1 MTKLEQLALG
11 QNKDQVMPIT
21 NGLLCDVYLNLH
33 KTGYL
38 SVRAAEGPD
47 KGRVVGHVSAIE
59 LADCSFRVSEAG
71 RQRVIRERA
80 KNVHA
85 TVRGG
90 IVQVCQDAIPSPSLT
105 EKHSAI
111 LAAGGLPTTYNP
123 YFTPTFINRETKSP
137 VHAAQTVVIVG
148 KFVAATGA

>member
-1 MTKLEQLALG
+1 
-11 QNKDQVMPIT
+11 MPIT

-33 KTGYL
+33 KAGFL

-59 LADCSFRVSEAG
+59 LEGCTFRVSEAG

-85 TVRGG
+85 TVRGR
-90 IVQVCQDAIPSPSLT
+90 VVDMCLEPSPSACLT

-111 LAAGGLPTTYNP
+111 LTAGGNDTTYQP
-123 YFTPTFINRETKSP
+123 YYTPTFINRETKQP
-137 VHAAQTVVIVG
+137 VHTAQTVVIVG
-148 KFVAATGA
+148 KFVAAAGA

>member
-1 MTKLEQLALG
+1 MTNLGQHALG
-11 QNKDQVMPIT
+11 QNKDQVMPLT

-85 TVRGG
+85 TVRGR
-90 IVQVCQDAIPSPSLT
+90 IVQVSQDATPSPSLT
-105 EKHSAI
+105 EKRSAI

-137 VHAAQTVVIVG
+137 VYAAQTVVIVG

>member
-1 MTKLEQLALG
+1 
-11 QNKDQVMPIT
+11 MPIT
-21 NGLLCDVYLNLH
+21 PGLLCDCYLNLH
-33 KTGYL
+33 KTGFL

-59 LADCSFRVSEAG
+59 LEGCTFRVSEAG

-85 TVRGG
+85 TVRGR
-90 IVQVCQDAIPSPSLT
+90 IVQVSQDATPSPSLT

-111 LAAGGLPTTYNP
+111 LAGGGSDTTYNP
-123 YFTPTFINRETKSP
+123 YYTPTFINRETKNP
-137 VHAAQTVVIVG
+137 VYAAQSVVIVG
-148 KFVAATGA
+148 KFVAASSGA

>member
-1 MTKLEQLALG
+1 
-11 QNKDQVMPIT
+11 MPIT
-21 NGLLCDVYLNLH
+21 NGLLCDAYLNLH
-33 KTGYL
+33 KAGFL

-59 LADCSFRVSEAG
+59 LEGCTFRVSEAG

-85 TVRGG
+85 TVRGR
-90 IVQVCQDAIPSPSLT
+90 VVVACLEATPSPYLT
-105 EKHSAI
+105 AKHSAI
-111 LAAGGLPTTYNP
+111 LAAGGNDTTYQP
-123 YFTPTFINRETKSP
+123 YYTPTFINRETKRP

-148 KFVAATGA
+148 KFVAATGD

>member
-1 MTKLEQLALG
+1 
-11 QNKDQVMPIT
+11 MPIT
-21 NGLLCDVYLNLH
+21 NGLLCEVYLNLH
-33 KTGYL
+33 KFGFL

-59 LADCSFRVSEAG
+59 LEGCSFRVSEAG
-71 RQRVIRERA
+71 RQRVIRDHA

-85 TVRGG
+85 TVRGR
-90 IVQVCQDAIPSPSLT
+90 IVQVSQDAAPSQSLL
-105 EKHSAI
+105 EKHGAI
-111 LAAGGLPTTYNP
+111 LAAGGNDTTYNP
-123 YFTPTFINRETKSP
+123 YYTPSFINRETKNP

>member
-90 IVQVCQDAIPSPSLT
+90 IVQVCQDEIPSPSLT

>member
-1 MTKLEQLALG
+1 MTTLEQLALG

-85 TVRGG
+85 TVRGR

-137 VHAAQTVVIVG
+137 VYAAQTVVIVG

>member
-1 MTKLEQLALG
+1 
-11 QNKDQVMPIT
+11 MPIT

-33 KTGYL
+33 KVGFL

-59 LADCSFRVSEAG
+59 LEGCSFRVSEAG
-71 RQRVIRERA
+71 RQRVIRDRA

-85 TVRGG
+85 TVRGR
-90 IVQVCQDAIPSPSLT
+90 VVRVSQDAAPSKYLS
-105 EKHSAI
+105 EKHGAI
-111 LAAGGLPTTYNP
+111 LVAGGYDTTYNP
-123 YFTPTFINRETKSP
+123 YYTPTFINRETKNP

>member
-90 IVQVCQDAIPSPSLT
+90 IVQVCQDEIPSPSLT

-137 VHAAQTVVIVG
+137 VTRG
-148 KFVAATGA
+148 

>member
-1 MTKLEQLALG
+1 MALSL
-11 QNKDQVMPIT
+11 
-21 NGLLCDVYLNLH
+21 GLLCDVYLNLH
-33 KTGYL
+33 KTGFL

-59 LADCSFRVSEAG
+59 LEGCTFRVSEAG

-85 TVRGG
+85 TVRGR
-90 IVQVCQDAIPSPSLT
+90 IVQVSQDTAPSPSLT

-111 LAAGGLPTTYNP
+111 LAAGGLPTTYQP
-123 YFTPTFINRETKSP
+123 YYTPTFINRETKQP
-137 VHAAQTVVIVG
+137 VYAAQSVVIVG
-148 KFVAATGA
+148 KFVAASSGA